1 MPTYVTTP
9 LHNRPRQIVPDTAK
23 LAFAHG
29 KVLPPEKFKISM
41 IPWVIAC
48 LLWTFHDDSA
58 RNVVN
63 KKPPAV
69 ERIYLRQRSS
79 DGSVNKTILKPRL
92 ALAERRQY
100 TWDFPGVKFRVAA
113 QLAGSHRQGCK
124 VP

>member
-1 MPTYVTTP
+1 MNLSY
-9 LHNRPRQIVPDTAK
+9 RPN
-23 LAFAHG
+23 
-29 KVLPPEKFKISM
+29 
-41 IPWVIAC
+41 
-48 LLWTFHDDSA
+48 A
-58 RNVVN
+58 RNVVVYDRIRGADCRQVAVWVTN
-63 KKPPAV
+63 GILIGTYTSPTQGCHFKLEGLSV